1 MTSWIGALQ
10 RNRHIAEREKEGKGA
25 SEDVKGTR
33 GILHAIGG
41 FLKKRRRAGG
51 KLTTFPL
58 FLKGFNF
65 FYYFISFFPVFLED
79 ACTERIDVHMYVCM
93 HVCMYKAHSY

>member
-41 FLKKRRRAGG
+41 FFKKRRRAGG
-51 KLTTFPL
+51 KLTNFPL
-58 FLKGFNF
+58 FLEGFKKH
-65 FYYFISFFPVFLED
+65 YYFISFSRYF
-79 ACTERIDVHMYVCM
+79 
-93 HVCMYKAHSY
+93 